1 MLSSAPNGGSSG
13 EFTIAFVNGPIR
25 FNSEE
30 GVLYARL
37 FHIVDTDA
45 DGLIGGTE
53 GAAFI
58 RRARLMNDANREIW
72 RLASG
77 GKSLQQLNKDCW
89 FVAMKLVA
97 LVQSTGK
104 CQMQS
109 LYSGDFLPLADFQL
123 EQPLDNV
130 LPEQVA
136 PDFERSF
143 KVSVS
148 TPVIVGSGYSRY
160 TQYVIFT
167 KTNCSHFPCTTA
179 QVKRRFSDFEWL
191 HQRLLLHFRGT
202 IIPPLPEKRWAGNM
216 DATFVEERRQAL
228 EHFIVRDGFFAA
240 CFGFLCS
247 LNRLWLSYKQNEVC
261 SHEKL
266 SQTLELQI
274 VLTASTEGL
283 IAGKELLKVASAAA
297 AYVPTPASV
306 SSLWSSL
313 KDGVF
318 LSTNMQSV
326 EIKTDDDYARIGQY
340 INEYEKRI
348 REVTRCSDIVY
359 AAQRN
364 EGYEMSRFGTY
375 LSALSEHEK
384 QDREMKQLAEVAG
397 DHFETVSNIY
407 QDQLDKLLSMYVS
420 IVRYQAGKV
429 DAVKT
434 VMHNRESAI
443 HEVQQA
449 NASMQR
455 NKERFAAARA
465 SSGAAASA
473 MRAEQKIASAEDRM
487 NQAKE
492 QVQFIANS
500 LKVETKRMDSGKTAN
515 LKTALL
521 SLATLELEY
530 HVQSRAAWEGLRS
543 FLELSDAE
551 VAQSQKRAQAPI
563 TYRQP
568 GEKDFGQIVGLL

>member
-1 MLSSAPNGGSSG
+1 MGRSSTSSSSG
-13 EFTIAFVNGPIR
+13 EFDIAFVNGPIKFR
-25 FNSEE
+25 SEE
-30 GVLYARL
+30 GVLYSRL
-37 FHIVDTDA
+37 FHIVDTNA
-45 DGLIGGTE
+45 DGYIGGAE

-58 RRARLMNDANREIW
+58 RRAKLMNDANREIW
-72 RLASG
+72 RLSSG
-77 GKSLQQLNKDCW
+77 GKSQEKLNKDCW

-109 LYSGDFLPLADFQL
+109 LYSGDALPLADFQL
-123 EQPLDNV
+123 EQPVDNV
-130 LPEQVA
+130 LPEETA
-136 PDFERSF
+136 LNIKRCFE
-143 KVSVS
+143 VTVS

-160 TQYVIFT
+160 TQYVIST
-167 KTNCSHFPCTTA
+167 KTNCLNFPCSSA

-191 HQRLLLHFRGT
+191 QQRLQMHFRGT
-202 IIPPLPEKRWAGNM
+202 IIPPLPEKRWTGNM

-228 EHFIVRDGFFAA
+228 EHFI
-240 CFGFLCS
+240 
-247 LNRLWLSYKQNEVC
+247 NEVC

-274 VLTASTEGL
+274 MLTASTEGL
-283 IAGKELLKVASAAA
+283 IAGKDLLKVASIAA
-297 AYVPTPASV
+297 AYVPTPDSV

-313 KDGVF
+313 KDGAF
-318 LSTNMQSV
+318 LSSRVQQV
-326 EIKTDDDYARIGQY
+326 EIKTDDDYARIGLH
-340 INEYEKRI
+340 IDEYEKRI
-348 REVTRCSDIVY
+348 REVTRCSDVVY
-359 AAQRN
+359 AAQRS
-364 EGYEMSRFGTY
+364 EGYEMSRFGSY

-384 QDREMKQLAEVAG
+384 RDHDMKQLAEVAG

-420 IVRYQAGKV
+420 VIRYQAGKV

-443 HEVQQA
+443 CEVQQA

-473 MRAEQKIASAEDRM
+473 MRAEQKMASAEDRM
-487 NQAKE
+487 NVAKE
-492 QVQFIANS
+492 QVQFIATS
-500 LKVETKRMDSGKTAN
+500 LKVETKRMDTGKTAK

-521 SLATLELEY
+521 SMANLELDY
-530 HVQSRAAWEGLRS
+530 HVQSRAAWEGLQS
-543 FLELSDAE
+543 YLELSDEELAE
-551 VAQSQKRAQAPI
+551 SRRRAQSPI
-563 TYRQP
+563 TCRKP
-568 GEKDFGQIVGLL
+568 GVNALDQMIGLL

>member
-1 MLSSAPNGGSSG
+1 MLSMGRSPSGGGG
-13 EFTIAFVNGPIR
+13 EFSIAFVNGPIK
-25 FNSEE
+25 FLSEE
-30 GVLYARL
+30 GVLYSRL

-45 DGLIGGTE
+45 DGYIGGTE

-77 GKSLQQLNKDCW
+77 GKSQEKLNKDCW

-109 LYSGDFLPLADFQL
+109 LYSGEPLPLADFQL
-123 EQPLDNV
+123 EQPVDNV
-130 LPEQVA
+130 LPEETT
-136 PDFERSF
+136 PEFKRSF
-143 KVSVS
+143 EVSVS

-160 TQYVIFT
+160 TQYVIST
-167 KTNCSHFPCTTA
+167 K
-179 QVKRRFSDFEWL
+179 
-191 HQRLLLHFRGT
+191 
-202 IIPPLPEKRWAGNM
+202 
-216 DATFVEERRQAL
+216 
-228 EHFIVRDGFFAA
+228 
-240 CFGFLCS
+240 
-247 LNRLWLSYKQNEVC
+247 
-261 SHEKL
+261 
-266 SQTLELQI
+266 
-274 VLTASTEGL
+274 GL
-283 IAGKELLKVASAAA
+283 IAGKELLKVASIAS
-297 AYVPTPASV
+297 AYVPTTASV
-306 SSLWSSL
+306 TSLWSSL

-318 LSTNMQSV
+318 LSSNVQQV
-326 EIKTDDDYARIGQY
+326 EIKTDDDYAKIGQH
-340 INEYEKRI
+340 IDEYEKRI

-359 AAQRN
+359 AAQRS
-364 EGYEMSRFGTY
+364 EGYELSRFGSY
-375 LSALSEHEK
+375 LSALSQHEK
-384 QDREMKQLAEVAG
+384 RDRDMKQLAEVAG

-434 VMHNRESAI
+434 VMNNRESAI

-473 MRAEQKIASAEDRM
+473 MRAEQKMASAEDRM
-487 NQAKE
+487 NQAQE

-500 LKVETKRMDSGKTAN
+500 LKVETRRMDTGKTAN

-521 SLATLELEY
+521 SLANLELDY
-530 HVQSRAAWEGLRS
+530 HVQSRAAWEALRS
-543 FLELSDAE
+543 FLELSDEEIAASE
-551 VAQSQKRAQAPI
+551 ENARSPI
-563 TYRQP
+563 TYRKP
-568 GEKDFGQIVGLL
+568 GEKDLGQIIGLL

>member
-1 MLSSAPNGGSSG
+1 MLPVSGTATRDGSRSG
-13 EFTIAFVNGPIR
+13 SDFSIAFVNGPIT
-25 FNSEE
+25 FSSEE

-45 DGLIGGTE
+45 DGYIGGIE

-58 RRARLMNDANREIW
+58 RRARLVNDANREIW

-77 GKSLQQLNKDCW
+77 GKSQEKLNKDCW

-104 CQMQS
+104 CQMQC
-109 LYSGDFLPLADFQL
+109 LYLGETMPLANFQL
-123 EQPLDNV
+123 EQPVDNV
-130 LPEQVA
+130 LPEKTM

-143 KVSVS
+143 VVSVS

-160 TQYVIFT
+160 TQYVIST
-167 KTNCSHFPCTTA
+167 KTNCLHFPCTAA

-191 HQRLLLHFRGT
+191 HQRLLVHFRGT
-202 IIPPLPEKRWAGNM
+202 IIPPLPEKRWTGNM

-228 EHFIVRDGFFAA
+228 EHFI
-240 CFGFLCS
+240 
-247 LNRLWLSYKQNEVC
+247 NEVC

-283 IAGKELLKVASAAA
+283 IAGKELLKVASLAA

-306 SSLWSSL
+306 SSLWGCL

-318 LSTNMQSV
+318 LSSNMQQV
-326 EIKTDDDYARIGQY
+326 EIKTDDDYAKIGQH
-340 INEYEKRI
+340 INEYDKRI
-348 REVTRCSDIVY
+348 REVTRCSDVVY
-359 AAQRN
+359 AAQRS
-364 EGYEMSRFGTY
+364 EGYELSRFGTY
-375 LSALSEHEK
+375 LSALSEHEQK
-384 QDREMKQLAEVAG
+384 DSDMKQLAEVAG

-473 MRAEQKIASAEDRM
+473 MRAEQKMASAEDRM
-487 NQAKE
+487 NEAKE

-500 LKVETKRMDSGKTAN
+500 LKVESKRMGTGRTAN

-521 SLATLELEY
+521 SLANLEHDY
-530 HVQSRAAWEGLRS
+530 HVQSKAAWKGLRS
-543 FLELSDAE
+543 FLELSEVE
-551 VAQSQKRAQAPI
+551 VAASQQRARAPI
-563 TYRQP
+563 TYRRP
-568 GEKDFGQIVGLL
+568 GEKDVGQIIGLL

>member
-1 MLSSAPNGGSSG
+1 MLRLGRSSTSGASGG
-13 EFTIAFVNGPIR
+13 EFNIAFVNGTIK
-25 FNSEE
+25 FHSEE
-30 GVLYARL
+30 GVLYSRL

-45 DGLIGGTE
+45 DGYIGGTE

-77 GKSLQQLNKDCW
+77 GKSQEKLNKDCW

-109 LYSGDFLPLADFQL
+109 LYSGDPLPLADFQL
-123 EQPLDNV
+123 EQPVDNV
-130 LPEQVA
+130 VRLIIVLKLPEETA
-136 PDFERSF
+136 ADFERSF
-143 KVSVS
+143 VVSVS
-148 TPVIVGSGYSRY
+148 TPVVVGSGYSRY
-160 TQYVIFT
+160 TQYVIST
-167 KTNCSHFPCTTA
+167 K
-179 QVKRRFSDFEWL
+179 
-191 HQRLLLHFRGT
+191 
-202 IIPPLPEKRWAGNM
+202 
-216 DATFVEERRQAL
+216 
-228 EHFIVRDGFFAA
+228 
-240 CFGFLCS
+240 
-247 LNRLWLSYKQNEVC
+247 NEMC

-283 IAGKELLKVASAAA
+283 IAGKELLKVASIAAT
-297 AYVPTPASV
+297 YVPTPASV

-318 LSTNMQSV
+318 LSSNVQQV
-326 EIKTDDDYARIGQY
+326 EIKTDDDYARIGQH
-340 INEYEKRI
+340 IDEYEKRI

-359 AAQRN
+359 AAQRG
-364 EGYEMSRFGTY
+364 EGYEMSRFGSY

-384 QDREMKQLAEVAG
+384 RDPDMKQLAETRYAQFKYIQHR
-397 DHFETVSNIY
+397 DYDIKTNMNLSS
-407 QDQLDKLLSMYVS
+407 QLDKLLSMYVS

-473 MRAEQKIASAEDRM
+473 MRAEQKMASAEDRM
-487 NQAKE
+487 NHAKE

-500 LKVETKRMDSGKTAN
+500 LKVETKRMDTGKTAN

-521 SLATLELEY
+521 SLANLELDY

-543 FLELSDAE
+543 FLELSDEEIAE
-551 VAQSQKRAQAPI
+551 SRQRAQAPM
-563 TYRQP
+563 TYRKP
-568 GEKDFGQIVGLL
+568 GEKDLGQIIGLL

>member
-1 MLSSAPNGGSSG
+1 MLGMGGSSTSGGSSG
-13 EFTIAFVNGPIR
+13 EFNIAFVNGPIK
-25 FNSEE
+25 FHSDE
-30 GVLYARL
+30 GVLYSRL
-37 FHIVDTDA
+37 FHIVDTDS
-45 DGLIGGTE
+45 DGYIGGTE

-58 RRARLMNDANREIW
+58 RRARLLNDANREIW

-77 GKSLQQLNKDCW
+77 GKSQEKLNKDCW

-109 LYSGDFLPLADFQL
+109 LYSGEPQPLADFQL
-123 EQPLDNV
+123 EQPVDNV
-130 LPEQVA
+130 LPEEAA

-143 KVSVS
+143 VVSVS

-160 TQYVIFT
+160 THWGFHSNVLCLWFVIAAREQ
-167 KTNCSHFPCTTA
+167 TNCSHFPCTAA

-191 HQRLLLHFRGT
+191 HQRLLMHFRGT
-202 IIPPLPEKRWAGNM
+202 IIPPLPEKRWTGNM

-228 EHFIVRDGFFAA
+228 EHFI
-240 CFGFLCS
+240 
-247 LNRLWLSYKQNEVC
+247 NEVC

-283 IAGKELLKVASAAA
+283 IAGKELLKVASIAAT
-297 AYVPTPASV
+297 YVPTPASV

-318 LSTNMQSV
+318 LSSNVQQV
-326 EIKTDDDYARIGQY
+326 EIKTDDDYARIGQH
-340 INEYEKRI
+340 IDEYEKRI
-348 REVTRCSDIVY
+348 RDVTRCSDIVY
-359 AAQRN
+359 AAQRG
-364 EGYEMSRFGTY
+364 EGYEMSRFGSY

-384 QDREMKQLAEVAG
+384 RDSDMKQLAEVAG
-397 DHFETVSNIY
+397 DHFDTVSNIY

-473 MRAEQKIASAEDRM
+473 MRAEQKMASAEDRM
-487 NQAKE
+487 NHAKE

-500 LKVETKRMDSGKTAN
+500 LKVETKRMDTGKAAN

-521 SLATLELEY
+521 SLANLELDY

-543 FLELSDAE
+543 FLELGDEE
-551 VAQSQKRAQAPI
+551 VAESRQRAQAPI
-563 TYRQP
+563 TYRKP
-568 GEKDFGQIVGLL
+568 GETDLGQITGLL

>member
-1 MLSSAPNGGSSG
+1 MLGLGRSSTSGASGG
-13 EFTIAFVNGPIR
+13 EFNIAFVNGPIK
-25 FNSEE
+25 FHSEE
-30 GVLYARL
+30 GALYSRL

-45 DGLIGGTE
+45 DGYIGGTE

-77 GKSLQQLNKDCW
+77 GKSQEKLHKDCW

-109 LYSGDFLPLADFQL
+109 LYSGDPLPLADFQL
-123 EQPLDNV
+123 EQPVDNV
-130 LPEQVA
+130 LPEETA

-143 KVSVS
+143 VVSVS
-148 TPVIVGSGYSRY
+148 TPVVVGSGYSRY
-160 TQYVIFT
+160 TQYVIST
-167 KTNCSHFPCTTA
+167 K
-179 QVKRRFSDFEWL
+179 
-191 HQRLLLHFRGT
+191 
-202 IIPPLPEKRWAGNM
+202 
-216 DATFVEERRQAL
+216 
-228 EHFIVRDGFFAA
+228 
-240 CFGFLCS
+240 
-247 LNRLWLSYKQNEVC
+247 NEVC

-283 IAGKELLKVASAAA
+283 IAGKELLKVASIAAT
-297 AYVPTPASV
+297 YVPTPASV

-318 LSTNMQSV
+318 LSSNVQQV
-326 EIKTDDDYARIGQY
+326 EIKTDDDYARIGQH
-340 INEYEKRI
+340 IDEYEKRI
-348 REVTRCSDIVY
+348 RDVTRCSDIVY
-359 AAQRN
+359 AAQRS
-364 EGYEMSRFGTY
+364 EGYEMSRFGSY

-384 QDREMKQLAEVAG
+384 RDSDMKQLAEVAG

-429 DAVKT
+429 DAVKA

-473 MRAEQKIASAEDRM
+473 MRAEQKMASAEDRM
-487 NQAKE
+487 NHAKE

-500 LKVETKRMDSGKTAN
+500 LKVETKRMDTGKTAN
-515 LKTALL
+515 FKTALL
-521 SLATLELEY
+521 SLANLELDY

-543 FLELSDAE
+543 FLEMSDDE
-551 VAQSQKRAQAPI
+551 VAESRHRAQAPI
-563 TYRQP
+563 TCRKP
-568 GEKDFGQIVGLL
+568 GEKDLGQIIGLL